1 MDRRTMDAQM
11 TCTHFSGCQ
20 DVRGRVK
27 TQVLHSGD
35 QLNPA
40 RVSCPTTKM
49 KLCNKKDVQ
58 ISFQSAA
65 SGQKCHMYR
74 FESLISNTRSQLM
87 DKEFKFLH
95 TCK

>member
-1 MDRRTMDAQM
+1 MKHRCSVERRTMDAQM

-20 DVRGRVK
+20 DLRGRVK

-49 KLCNKKDVQ
+49 KLCNNKYRSRALLVARNVTSAQ
-58 ISFQSAA
+58 IRVVDIKHQGSVD
-65 SGQKCHMYR
+65 GKG
-74 FESLISNTRSQLM
+74 I
-87 DKEFKFLH
+87 
-95 TCK
+95 